1 MSDARQILLTR
12 VLTAACAALALAN
25 LAPRFARSS
34 ERAQVARPAVEV
46 HAEGALREP
55 GVYRLP
61 WGATVEDLVEAA
73 GGFAPGAERR
83 LVRLADPLTTG
94 ETVHVPLARTPGGG
108 ERRSLNRASLLE
120 LEALP
125 GIGPATAQ
133 RIVEGR
139 PYLRIEDLLKVRG
152 IGERTLERLRP
163 LVTL

>member
-12 VLTAACAALALAN
+12 ALILACVALALVN

-34 ERAQVARPAVEV
+34 ERARVTRPDIAV
-46 HAEGALREP
+46 HADGALRQP

-61 WGATVEDLVEAA
+61 WGATVEDLVAAA
-73 GGFAPGAERR
+73 GGFAPGAEER
-83 LVRLADPLTTG
+83 LVRLADPLTAG
-94 ETVHVPLARTPGGG
+94 ETVHVPRARTPAGGD
-108 ERRSLNRASLLE
+108 RTPLNRASLLE
-120 LEALP
+120 LDALP
-125 GIGPATAQ
+125 GVGPATAQ

-139 PYLRIEDLLKVRG
+139 PYLRVEDLLRVKG